1 MAHLDFAV
9 RDYDTIKTDLLARA
23 QRVFP
28 EWTDRDPSDFGM
40 LLVDLWA
47 SMGDV
52 LHYYI
57 DRAAGE
63 AFISTAQQRESV
75 LALANLMDYTP
86 RSRSS
91 AVGTVTLSNT
101 GGASVGIL
109 PLTEFVARYDSTTY
123 HLYTESG
130 GYVPATSTSNI
141 VLYEG
146 ALYIEEVLTTNSNG
160 QPGQRF
166 VLQNENVVG
175 RSVQVFVYE
184 DGVTPVS
191 YQRITRLATAV
202 SGDRVFTTNVTADGA
217 TEIVFGTSLN
227 GFVPP
232 TGSKVTSTYA
242 SSSGAAGN
250 LPSNSIVGF
259 KESPPEN
266 INIQSSSAFS
276 GGVDEESITSLKQSI
291 PSVISAQNRAVTR
304 NDFVALALQV
314 EGVAKATISFAASMG
329 GASAGNASVTV
340 YPQAARSDFLTTSD
354 TFQTVST
361 DMRTN
366 VVNAIQPR
374 ALLGVNVY
382 AATQINWQNV
392 NVSATVHVSDR
403 SVSAWVQRDVEV
415 AIDEL
420 FDFDNVFF
428 GQRITLGQVY
438 RLILNVPGVDYLTIE
453 TFDESPGTALETNI
467 VINELML
474 PKKGTVALTMVGGI
488 TTS

>member
-1 MAHLDFAV
+1 MAHLDYAS
-9 RDYDTIKTDLLARA
+9 RDYDTIKSDLLARA

-52 LHYYI
+52 IHYYI

-63 AFISTAQQRESV
+63 AFLSTAQQRESV

-86 RSRSS
+86 RGRSS
-91 AVGTVTLSNT
+91 AIGSVTLSNT

-109 PLTEFVARYDSTTY
+109 PLTEFVARYDNNTY
-123 HLYTESG
+123 QLYTESG
-130 GYVPATSTSNI
+130 GFVPASSTANV

-146 ALYIEEVLTTNSNG
+146 TLTVEEVLTTSSNG
-160 QPGQRF
+160 QSGQRYS
-166 VLQNENVVG
+166 LQNEDVVN
-175 RSVQVFVYE
+175 RSTQVFVYE
-184 DGVTPVS
+184 DGVNPVS
-191 YQRITRLATAV
+191 YQHVSRIATAV
-202 SGDRVFTTNVTADGA
+202 SGDRVFSTNVTADGA
-217 TEIVFGTSLN
+217 TEIVFGTNLN

-232 TGSKVTSTYA
+232 TGSKITCTYA
-242 SSSGAAGN
+242 SSSGASGN
-250 LPSNSIVGF
+250 LPANSVVGF

-266 INIQSSSAFS
+266 VSVQSSTAFS

-291 PSVISAQNRAVTR
+291 PGVISAQNRAVTR

-314 EGVAKATISFAASMG
+314 DGVAKATIEFAPSQAG
-329 GASAGNASVTV
+329 PSAGNASVTV
-340 YPQAARSDFLTTSD
+340 YPQAARSDYLTTVD

-382 AATQINWQNV
+382 AASQINWQPLDLE
-392 NVSATVHVSDR
+392 TTIYVSDR
-403 SVSAWVQRDVEV
+403 YVTAWVEADVQA

-420 FDFDNVFF
+420 FTFDNVFF
-428 GQRITLGQVY
+428 GQRITLGQLY
-438 RLILNVPGVDYLTIE
+438 RILLGVPGVDYCTIE
-453 TFDESPGTALETNI
+453 VFDLTGGSTLQTSILIDPLK
-467 VINELML
+467 L
-474 PKKGTVALTMVGGI
+474 PKKGTVTLTMVGGI
-488 TTS
+488 STS